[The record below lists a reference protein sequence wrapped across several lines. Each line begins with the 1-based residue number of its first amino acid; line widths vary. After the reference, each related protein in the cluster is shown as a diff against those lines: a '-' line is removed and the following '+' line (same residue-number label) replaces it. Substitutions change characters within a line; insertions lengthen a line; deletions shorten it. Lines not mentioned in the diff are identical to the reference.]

1 MAKYRGTDTVWK
13 RATDSGFGTQATVPN
28 VREVTPGLG
37 GVLAQFDQSAYGDA
51 WMDFGAG
58 QKEGDEVTMTLQ
70 YDPANTA
77 HTNLKTDCDA
87 GSTMFIQAEHAPSN
101 RKFRITGTGIGARVV
116 PDRTGSLGLEIHY
129 KIVSPGVVESALP

>member
-1 MAKYRGTDTVWK
+1 VAKYRGTDTVWK
-13 RATDSGFGTQATVPN
+13 RATASDFVTLATIPN

-37 GVLAQFDQSAYGDA
+37 GALATFDQSAYGDV

-58 QKEGDEVTMTLQ
+58 QKEGDDVTMTMQ

-77 HTNLKTDCDA
+77 HQNLKTDCDA
-87 GSTMFIQAEHAPSN
+87 GATMWIQAEHTPSN
-101 RKFRITGTGIGARVV
+101 RKFRTTATGTGARVV
-116 PDRTGSLGLEIHY
+116 PDRTGSLAVEIHF

>member
-1 MAKYRGTDTVWK
+1 VAKYRGTDTVWK
-13 RATDSGFGTQATVPN
+13 RATDATFTTSATIPN
-28 VREVTPGLG
+28 VREISPGLG
-37 GVLAQFDQSAYGDA
+37 GQNSQFDQSSYGDP

-77 HTNLKTDCDA
+77 HTNLKTDSDA
-87 GSTMFIQAEHAPSN
+87 GSTMYIQADHSPSN
-101 RKFRITGTGIGARVV
+101 RKFRTTGTGLGARVV
-116 PDRTGSLGLEIHY
+116 PDRTGSLALEIRY